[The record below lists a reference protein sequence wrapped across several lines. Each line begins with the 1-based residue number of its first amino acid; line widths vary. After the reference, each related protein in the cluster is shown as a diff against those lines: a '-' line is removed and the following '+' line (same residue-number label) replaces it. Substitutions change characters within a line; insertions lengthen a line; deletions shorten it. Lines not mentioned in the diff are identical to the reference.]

1 MKLEMW
7 VTETRL
13 NLSDFERAAAARPE
27 SDGLERTVTLAV
39 FERVAAAR
47 LCELAMAVILNLGGS
62 ERVVAGLW
70 ELGRQAAAAVRLSVH
85 GVVRTEAVIEEEI
98 EGIARLETG
107 VARRRRKT
115 TRRRVSWAH
124 AAGGNGC
131 QC

>member
-13 NLSDFERAAAARPE
+13 NLSDLERAAAARPE

-39 FERVAAAR
+39 FEWVAAAR
-47 LCELAMAVILNLGGS
+47 LCELAMAVILNSGGS

-85 GVVRTEAVIEEEI
+85 GVVQTEAVIEEEI

-124 AAGGNGC
+124 VAGGNGC